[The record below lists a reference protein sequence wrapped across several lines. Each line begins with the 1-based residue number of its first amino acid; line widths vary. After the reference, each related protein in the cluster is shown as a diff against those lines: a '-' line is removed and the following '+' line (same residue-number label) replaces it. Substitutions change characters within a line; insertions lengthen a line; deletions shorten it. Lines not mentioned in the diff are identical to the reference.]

1 MVTETTLDEVVD
13 VIGRAGTH
21 YTTLRKAAQV
31 LTGEELPFGPIT
43 QSRGRCIPI
52 RGTYIA
58 RVIWSRKPHASH
70 FIVVHNE
77 FVYDPDGW
85 EYLMLLTDWLTEERK
100 RRCSPDLNITSWVEV
115 FRKKDLDK

>member
-1 MVTETTLDEVVD
+1 MVLNKTLDEVVA
-13 VIGRAGTH
+13 VIGKAGTH

-31 LTGEELPFGPIT
+31 ITGEESPFGPIT

-52 RGTYIA
+52 TGTYIA

-70 FIVVHNE
+70 FVVVHNE

-85 EYLMLLTDWLTEERK
+85 ESPMLLTHWLTEARK
-100 RRCSPDLNITSWVEV
+100 RHRSPDLNLTSWVEV
-115 FRKKDLDK
+115 LIKKELDT